1 MKTHSAI
8 ALSLLLGCLPASDLL
23 GESDSQ
29 TTNTTSTSVGVTVGS
44 LGGTS
49 TTSGPTTTLG
59 TTTDAAST
67 TEAVSATTGSSTS
80 TTTTASGDPDTDTA
94 STLTSGTT
102 NAASSSTG
110 SNTCTL
116 PLDCRLIFVTLNTW
130 TGNDLGGVSG
140 ADEACT
146 NAAKALFADAHCN
159 DHWDDSTTWIAWLA
173 DNISQDPQ
181 QFIEMTAN
189 DITTCYMRPDHAP
202 VANNWAELSGGK
214 LQSPISP
221 DGAVVWTNVKTDGTA
236 NGVDNNMDGEY
247 EHDFDCDNWEEKAQM
262 PELFG
267 NTGVSN
273 ETSEKWTESSTLD
286 CGQAA
291 HLYCIAVKQQ

>member
-130 TGNDLGGVSG
+130 TGNELGGISG

-146 NAAKALFADAHCN
+146 NAAKALYADAHCN

-173 DNISQDPQ
+173 DNVSQDPQ
-181 QFIEMTAN
+181 QFIEMTAK
-189 DITTCYMRPDHAP
+189 DITTCYMRPDHYL
-202 VANNWAELSGGK
+202 VANNWADLSDGN
-214 LQSPISP
+214 LQSPINS
-221 DGAVVWTNVKTDGTA
+221 GKFNVWTNVKTDGTA
-236 NGVDNNMDGEY
+236 NGVDLDMKEGY
-247 EHDFDCDNWEEKAQM
+247 ELDLDCDNWEKEAQM
-262 PELFG
+262 PDLVG
-267 NTGVSN
+267 NTGISN
-273 ETSEKWTESSTLD
+273 ETDEKWTEHSTLG
-286 CGQAA
+286 CEQAA